1 MNFYTIFILTF
12 ICLNILFKSINGWNE
27 SPRHKLSD
35 QLISEL
41 EICRDNPIYC
51 ENNYMNLMN
60 LTVKIANDHSSLL
73 LIHEAQVLF
82 EECYFY
88 ISINSKLGKK
98 ISHILAVLA
107 FSQGDLIE
115 AEKNW
120 KYLDS
125 NDLNQQRSLVAQVLL
140 GGSESTGINLMLNYT
155 SLLGNRLSS
164 IIANKNEDINIKIS
178 RSSSTEQSEEVMLG
192 LILSEAQGR
201 VRIPAYLSDIS
212 LSASDIRSLDA
223 RQRFR
228 LGVGLAKLGLY
239 DLSLRHV
246 SLSATPWESPL
257 YRLRAK
263 LVFSQVHS
271 SVRALAM
278 DVDSFVRQGES
289 ILLQNTPKSPM
300 MIPICNSFNEAA
312 LALQALPLLHL
323 AGFSAPRHYL
333 EIGHAPVALPVLLS
347 EVFVSICPILPID
360 ESLNNQ
366 LKLSLGEGII
376 QKESNI
382 SLLDDDDDMNDD
394 VNDINIIKN
403 KEAIKNRKKNV
414 NKIVIGIVSGSLDG
428 VAGRLII
435 GILEE
440 LTEAS
445 RKEFELVA
453 MCFPT
458 PRDERTDRAN
468 KMFDKHINLS
478 PHNKSQAILRILE
491 TSPDFLL
498 FADAALDSRVFALSH
513 ERLALYQG
521 AFWGWGGTLGINT
534 IDYYFIPEILWKE
547 SKCPH
552 MKGGWQLPQELFS
565 EQVILLDG
573 YPSLKKQPQVSQK
586 VLWEIL
592 KTEYL
597 LPANNFSHIYLFP
610 GSVKHV
616 HPEFDA
622 AITLLLKTDPYAW
635 IIIAVPRTGRDFLPA
650 IHGAARHDVMHPTMT
665 LAAVAKFRNRMKGAI
680 GEMVK

>member
-1 MNFYTIFILTF
+1 MFNLYIYIFIYTF
-12 ICLNILFKSINGWNE
+12 ISFNILFKCINCSNE
-27 SPRHKLSD
+27 SPRHSLSN
-35 QLISEL
+35 QFISEL
-41 EICRDNPIYC
+41 EKCRDKPIYC
-51 ENNYMNLMN
+51 VDNYMNLMN
-60 LTVKIANDHSSLL
+60 LTVKIANDHTSLL

-82 EECYFY
+82 EESYFY

-98 ISHILAVLA
+98 IAHILAVLA
-107 FSQGDLIE
+107 FSQGDMIE

-120 KYLDS
+120 KYLDN

-155 SLLGNRLSS
+155 SLLGKRLSS
-164 IIANKNEDINIKIS
+164 IIANNNDDINIKIA
-178 RSSSTEQSEEVMLG
+178 RSSSTESSEEVMLG

-201 VRIPAYLSDIS
+201 IKIPAYLSDIT
-212 LSASDIRSLDA
+212 LSASDIRSLDS

-289 ILLQNTPKSPM
+289 ILLQKTPKSPM

-347 EVFVSICPILPID
+347 EVFVSMCPILPIG
-360 ESLNNQ
+360 ESLTNQ
-366 LKLSLGEGII
+366 LKLSHII

-382 SLLDDDDDMNDD
+382 SLADDDISDDSSDESSTT
-394 VNDINIIKN
+394 KN
-403 KEAIKNRKKNV
+403 KESIEYRKKNIKSV
-414 NKIVIGIVSGSLDG
+414 TVIGIVSGSLDG
-428 VAGRLII
+428 LAGRII
-435 GILEE
+435 MGILEE
-440 LTEAS
+440 LTESS
-445 RKEFELVA
+445 REEFLLIA

-458 PRDERTDRAN
+458 PRDSRTDRAN

-478 PHNKSQAILRILE
+478 PHNKTQAILRILE
-491 TSPDFLL
+491 TSPDFIL

-513 ERLALYQG
+513 ERLALHQG
-521 AFWGWGGTLGINT
+521 ALWGWGGTLGINT
-534 IDYYFIPEILWKE
+534 IDYYFVPDIFWKE
-547 SKCPH
+547 SKCPR
-552 MKGGWQLPQELFS
+552 MKGGWELPQELFF

-573 YPSLKKQPQVSQK
+573 YPSLQRSPQVSQK
-586 VLWEIL
+586 ILWEIL
-592 KTEYL
+592 KNEYL

-650 IHGAARHDVMHPTMT
+650 IHSAARHDVMHPTMT
-665 LAAVAKFRNRMKGAI
+665 LAAVAKFRNRIKGAI